1 MSFFAGHLPG
11 ASVATLAHSS
21 CTSELCSSEF
31 ESSNDYY
38 FLMESQPA
46 DDYTLHVSTTE
57 TVEAAVGNGTASKL
71 ELGAAALEAARRKN
85 KGGRKIW
92 NKRR

>member
-11 ASVATLAHSS
+11 ASVATLAHSN

-31 ESSNDYY
+31 ESSNDHY

-46 DDYTLHVSTTE
+46 GDYTLRVSTTD
-57 TVEAAVGNGTASKL
+57 TVEAAVANGTASKL
-71 ELGAAALEAARRKN
+71 EVGAAGVGAARRRN
-85 KGGRKIW
+85 KGGRKTW
-92 NKRR
+92 MKSM